1 MARSAVVR
9 QERYES
15 IMAKASVLIADDD
28 RLVLATLANGLRE
41 AGYTILEA
49 NDGKAALRLCE
60 EQHPDIAILDIRMP
74 GIDGIE
80 TARRLHEHTGTPF
93 VMLSAY
99 RDEELVEQ
107 ATEHGAMGYLVKPVD
122 VEQIGPAIETAL
134 RRASEIRKLQ
144 HNESRLVHSL
154 KMDQVTSTAVGVI
167 MERHHLS
174 REDAFEKLRRHA
186 RSQRCRLTEIAEDI
200 LKAVE
205 TANIN

>member
-1 MARSAVVR
+1 MR
-9 QERYES
+9 QTRYEG
-15 IMAKASVLIADDD
+15 IMEKASVLIADDD
-28 RLVLATLANGLRE
+28 RLVLATLAKGLRE
-41 AGYTILEA
+41 AGYTIYEA
-49 NDGKAALRLCE
+49 SDGQAALRLCE

-80 TARRLHEHTGTPF
+80 TARRLREYTETPF
-93 VMLSAY
+93 LMLSAY
-99 RDEELVEQ
+99 RDEELVAQ

-134 RRASEIRKLQ
+134 KRAGEIRNLRN
-144 HNESRLVHSL
+144 NESRLTSSL

-174 REDAFEKLRRHA
+174 REDAFEKLRSHA
-186 RSQRCRLTEIAEDI
+186 RSQRCRLTEIAEDV